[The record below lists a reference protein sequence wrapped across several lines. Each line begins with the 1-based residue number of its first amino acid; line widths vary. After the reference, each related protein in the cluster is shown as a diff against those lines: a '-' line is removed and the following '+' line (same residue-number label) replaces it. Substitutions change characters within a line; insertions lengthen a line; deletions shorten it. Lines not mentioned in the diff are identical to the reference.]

1 MALIVQIIGVV
12 FMLIGIL
19 LLIKPKALNPLM
31 QFIKKGK
38 RIYLAALTR
47 ITLAVIFLLAAGDC
61 HVKEVIAVFGILFLL
76 SGLMILM
83 LGPKMLS
90 GIIELIQKRSP
101 LFLRVLAAVVLAIG
115 VIIAYSANPAS

>member
-1 MALIVQIIGVV
+1 MVVIVQIIGVV

-38 RIYLAALTR
+38 RIYLAAIIR

-61 HVKEVIAVFGILFLL
+61 LVKEVIAVFGILFLL
-76 SGLMILM
+76 SGLMIFM
-83 LGPKMLS
+83 LGPQKLRR
-90 GIIELIQKRSP
+90 IIELIQKRSP

-115 VIIAYSANPAS
+115 VAIAYSANPAK